1 MLATQSLTFNHPMLL
16 DGISYVRNGVE
27 DGLAIQGSEIA
38 RFNFDNEVWV
48 IESTLDLP

>member
-1 MLATQSLTFNHPMLL
+1 MLATHSLTFNHPTLL
-16 DGISYVRNGVE
+16 DGISYVPNGVE

-38 RFNFDNEVWV
+38 RFNFDNEEWV